1 MNRILPILQ
10 GAPLWVWALLA
21 LLLFLGIRSL
31 RTRQV
36 PVASLIALPLA
47 FFGLSVTNLLPL
59 DHLAPLRIGVW
70 IAVLAIGTLPG
81 WFSIRPQRIAVD
93 RARRRITVPG
103 SVVPLLLMLAAFAGG
118 FYFGYL
124 FTRYPELKTDP
135 ATLIMASTY
144 RGLMSGYFLGQT
156 IRLFRLYFAA
166 PQPTVST

>member
-1 MNRILPILQ
+1 MTRLLPIVQ
-10 GAPLWVWALLA
+10 GAPLWVWPLLA

-31 RTRQV
+31 RTRAV
-36 PVASLIALPLA
+36 PVASLVALPLA
-47 FFGLSVTNLLPL
+47 FFGLSVSNLLPL

-70 IAVLAIGTLPG
+70 VAALLVGTVVG
-81 WFSIRPQRIAVD
+81 WLLVRPQRIAVD
-93 RARRRITVPG
+93 RARKRIAVPG

-124 FTRYPELKTDP
+124 FARYPELRTDP
-135 ATLIMASTY
+135 TTLALASTY

-156 IRLFRLYFAA
+156 LRLFRLYFAA